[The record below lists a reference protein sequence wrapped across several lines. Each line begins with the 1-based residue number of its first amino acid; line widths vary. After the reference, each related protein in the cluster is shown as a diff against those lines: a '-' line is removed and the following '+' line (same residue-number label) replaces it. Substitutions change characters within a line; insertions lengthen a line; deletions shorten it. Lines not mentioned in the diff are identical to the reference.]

1 MFDKYFS
8 RIHDSIYRRKWL
20 VVGLL
25 GIVTAAAVIG
35 LRSVSFDNN
44 VELMLPENDEV
55 LRSIN
60 FLRKSHFSDKVI
72 LSLGLESPGYTTQD
86 LSRVVDRLVESLR
99 PPLVT
104 DVVSGISLTR
114 EVDEIFFF

>member
-8 RIHDSIYRRKWL
+8 RVYNSVQRRKWL
-20 VVGLL
+20 VVWLL

-35 LRSVSFDNN
+35 LRSVSFDNS
-44 VELMLPENDEV
+44 VELMLPGNDEV
-55 LRSIN
+55 LRSMN

-86 LSRVVDRLVESLR
+86 LIRVVDRLVESLR

-104 DVVSGISLTR
+104 DVVSGILLTK
-114 EVDEIFFF
+114 EVDEMFFF